1 MRGVPS
7 MEQVR
12 QRNEQHNSRLP
23 ICSTPNEILSEIL
36 DHAVHADDDALAT
49 SMPECLA
56 AVCRRFRSV
65 AITTPSL
72 WTNITF
78 GVAWEDEPAFFHADA
93 SYLDRSRGC
102 SLDVNINWDHRSEEE
117 KEGKLFHDADDEA
130 DPERETHW
138 IAQSSVERA
147 IDLLKPHL
155 ARVRT
160 FHLEVE
166 VFSVHHTF
174 IKAFSGHAVPRLE
187 VLELLCTK
195 LFAQGW
201 RFDPSPLAT
210 PLALFN
216 GQMPRLR
223 HASFFGVHIDW
234 DSTLLRDLRSLTFA
248 HHAGEVQPSLRAFHA
263 IMAASPLLAKL
274 EILGS
279 GVNVDPVEQLPPC
292 TPAPRVERLALKW
305 ADAPFLETL
314 FAFFPMANVRRL
326 ALSDCAGNAAAAHAL
341 LERVATRWPGLVELE
356 LERIFFSS
364 EEHFASVLARLPALE
379 SLTLDHAGSARGVLA
394 ALARHSTP
402 VVPRLRELHL
412 LNGSDAEVS
421 DVVCYIDHRAA
432 RGYAPLERASV
443 VQPDFDSEDAE
454 DVRVLLGPS
463 GQPVGKVS
471 CEEAGWQWKWNALS
485 YGELTDKDSDEDYDA
500 ASSTDIDSAPWGSA
514 SEPGTPD
521 LGDIP
526 APAASFHG
534 KLIDML
540 AV

>member
-7 MEQVR
+7 MEQER
-12 QRNEQHNSRLP
+12 QLNEQHNAQLP

-36 DHAVHADDDALAT
+36 DHAVHDDDDDLAAST
-49 SMPECLA
+49 PECLA

-78 GVAWEDEPAFFHADA
+78 GIAWEDEPAFFHADA
-93 SYLDRSRGC
+93 SYLERSRGC
-102 SLDVNINWDHRSEEE
+102 SLDVNINWDHRSDEE
-117 KEGKLFHDADDEA
+117 KEGKLFRDADDDDD
-130 DPERETHW
+130 DPQHETHW
-138 IAQSSVERA
+138 IAQASVDRA
-147 IDLLKPHL
+147 TEMLKPHL

-166 VFSVHHTF
+166 VFSVHHSF

-201 RFDPSPLAT
+201 RFDPALLAT
-210 PLALFN
+210 PQALFN

-223 HASFFGVHIDW
+223 HAFFFGVHVDW
-234 DSTLLRDLRSLTFA
+234 DSTLLRNLRSLTFA

-263 IMAASPLLAKL
+263 IMAGSPELAKL

-279 GVNVDPVEQLPPC
+279 GVNVDPAEQLPPC
-292 TPAPRVERLALKW
+292 TPAPRVETLALKW

-314 FAFFPMANVRRL
+314 AAFFPMANVRRL
-326 ALSDCAGNAAAAHAL
+326 TLADCAGNAAAAHAL
-341 LERVATRWPGLVELE
+341 LERVAALWPGLVALE
-356 LERIFFSS
+356 LERIFFSC
-364 EEHFASVLARLPALE
+364 EERFAGVLARLPALE

-394 ALARHSTP
+394 ALARHPAP
-402 VVPRLRELHL
+402 VAPRLRELHL
-412 LNGSDAEVS
+412 LNGSDAEVA
-421 DVVCYIDHRAA
+421 DVVAYIEHRAA
-432 RGYAPLERASV
+432 RGYPALERASV
-443 VQPDFDSEDAE
+443 VQPDFESDDGE

-485 YGELTDKDSDEDYDA
+485 DGDLTDKEDEEYDA
-500 ASSTDIDSAPWGSA
+500 DTDGSSSSTDIDS
-514 SEPGTPD
+514 PGVADVSP
-521 LGDIP
+521 
-526 APAASFHG
+526 SFHG